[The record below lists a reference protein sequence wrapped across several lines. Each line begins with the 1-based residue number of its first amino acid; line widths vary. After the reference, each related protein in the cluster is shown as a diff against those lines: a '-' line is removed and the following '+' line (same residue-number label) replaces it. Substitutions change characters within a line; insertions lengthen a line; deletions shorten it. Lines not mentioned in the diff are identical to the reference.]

1 MSPMYVFRNP
11 TLVIV
16 QNYQDALGVRRKE
29 MLAVIFLVASIKKM
43 VRLATKSCIVIRLP
57 VHVKTLVTQPM
68 RSTVVLV
75 REGTKF
81 VEPVKIVQK
90 DSKENLANA
99 LLSSIVKRNLE
110 K

>member
-1 MSPMYVFRNP
+1 
-11 TLVIV
+11 
-16 QNYQDALGVRRKE
+16 
-29 MLAVIFLVASIKKM
+29 
-43 VRLATKSCIVIRLP
+43 
-57 VHVKTLVTQPM
+57 M

-110 K
+110 N